1 MPGLASRLKRNSILS
16 LLSSGTRLLANSLM
30 FIGIAR
36 FYGPAVFGSFS
47 AAYILA
53 SIFVVVADFGFDNL
67 LTIEVARSPDR
78 VAEPVREYFS
88 IKLLFCLFGLAAIWS
103 LPLVERL
110 SPVTEILL
118 FLLSFSVIFTSLTN
132 FFFALFKG
140 IEQFQHE
147 LRITSIV
154 NVVLLIVLVAIGFF
168 KLSFFYVGLAFVAT
182 RALGLLLAVIKAR
195 NLLELSPFHFTLKGW
210 SKRWRLILTFGFSLL
225 FGNLFFQLITPLLVF
240 FRGDYAAGIY
250 ESVFKLVGLISI
262 ISDIGVN
269 AILPALSRFHV
280 ENFDRWITLNRLFN
294 RTLFLVSLPIALVFL
309 VYPRQIIDLLYGVDN
324 FGEAVGI
331 MRIAAVV
338 ILVRFASETYGLM
351 LTTSDRQNARMRITM
366 AGTVLSVL
374 FCWYFIPRYGSFGA
388 GLAALS
394 VNACVGLGYMIAARP
409 YVWRWMWEKY
419 HLLPATLALVLGAI
433 LYLVGDRFWILT
445 MCGTV
450 LTYGVLSYFLGY
462 TRYERELML
471 GIGKQV

>member
-1 MPGLASRLKRNSILS
+1 
-16 LLSSGTRLLANSLM
+16 M

-67 LTIEVARSPDR
+67 LTIEVARRPDD

-110 SPVTEILL
+110 SPVTELLL
-118 FLLSFSVIFTSLTN
+118 FLLSVSIIFTSLTN

-147 LRITSIV
+147 FKITSIV
-154 NVVLLIVLVAIGFF
+154 NVVLLAALVLIGVF
-168 KLSFFYVGLAFVAT
+168 KLSFFLVGLAYVVS
-182 RALGLLLAVIKAR
+182 RGLGLLLAVFKAQKT
-195 NLLELSPFHFTLKGW
+195 LQLSPFYFTLKGW
-210 SKRWRLILTFGFSLL
+210 SKRWQRILTFGFSLL
-225 FGNLFFQLITPLLVF
+225 FGNLFFQLITPMLVF
-240 FRGDYAAGIY
+240 FKGDYDAGIY
-250 ESVFKLVGLISI
+250 ESVFKLVAVISL

-269 AILPALSRFHV
+269 AILPTLSRFHI

-294 RTLFLVSLPIALVFL
+294 RTLFLVSLPIAWVFL
-309 VYPRQIIDLLYGVDN
+309 VYPRQIIDLLYGVDK
-324 FGEAVGI
+324 FGDAVAI

-351 LTTSDRQNARMRITM
+351 LTTSDRQKIRMRITL

-388 GLAALS
+388 GIAALG
-394 VNACVGLGYMIAARP
+394 VNACVGLGYMIATRP
-409 YVWRWMWEKY
+409 YVWRWMWEKR
-419 HLLPATLALVLGAI
+419 HLLPASLALLLGGILAI
-433 LYLVGDRFWILT
+433 AGDRFWILA
-445 MCGTV
+445 MCASLV
-450 LTYGVLSYFLGY
+450 TYGVLSYYLGY
-462 TRYERELML
+462 SKYERDIIF
-471 GIGKQV
+471 GIGKQA